1 MADDNSRVPV
11 IHLMLPTGARLTY
24 DITRRTTVADVVA
37 RLSADPAVTH
47 PPDRTIVL
55 IYRGRVLKPRKRI
68 AKLDTLDEFTIQVFY
83 RAEREAPAAEAIGA
97 DLRGFDR
104 LRRMNVSDSY
114 IEDIRRRFHA
124 VHGSQDAPPEQRI
137 ELEEEW
143 FPVIFNPEN
152 PMLPPTDLLGLQ
164 PQPVTGQQQDQ
175 QAPAILQNEEEEMEF
190 GTAAGLHLSVGLSL
204 GVIFGVGALVFVVI
218 TPGDRWFLI
227 GLFAGSCLHYIA
239 RYVLGLQV
247 V

>member
-1 MADDNSRVPV
+1 MTDQDSRVPV

-24 DITRRTTVADVVA
+24 DITKKTTVADIVA
-37 RLSADPAVTH
+37 RLSEDSAVTH
-47 PPDRTIVL
+47 PPDRRITL
-55 IYRGRVLKPRKRI
+55 IYRGRVLKPRKKI

-83 RAEREAPAAEAIGA
+83 RAAEREAPAAEANGA

-114 IEDIRRRFHA
+114 IENIRRQFHA
-124 VHGSQDAPPEQRI
+124 VHGSQDAPAEQRI

-143 FPVIFNPEN
+143 FPVIFNQEN
-152 PMLPPTDLLGLQ
+152 PMLPFVLPG
-164 PQPVTGQQQDQ
+164 DQ
-175 QAPAILQNEEEEMEF
+175 QEPGRRQAPGILNNEEEQELEF
-190 GTAAGLHLSVGLSL
+190 GTGAWLHLAVGLSL
-204 GVIFGVGALVFVVI
+204 GGLFGVGSLVCVVI
-218 TPGDRWFLI
+218 APRDRWFLI

-239 RYVLGLQV
+239 RYVLGLEV